1 MLILFYM
8 KIGLFGIEF
17 YHNYLAYYKQIIDR
31 FASEKV
37 DIAIYKPLFH
47 SLESKIDFEKEPELF
62 SEFQDVNNNLDLIFS
77 IGGDGCIL
85 SSVALIRESGIP
97 ILGINLGNLGFLSS
111 IAKTEIDT
119 AISEVLMNNFI
130 LDKRTLIQLTNS
142 DGLFGDLNF
151 ALNEFTVVKKDNL
164 AMINIHVYVNDV
176 FLNTYWADGLIV
188 STPTGSTGYSLSC
201 SGPIVAPG
209 TKALVITPIATH
221 NLTVRPVVLPD
232 DSIIKLKVS
241 GRNEEFLVALDSR
254 FEVIN
259 SSTELILSTSD
270 FKVNLVRLVGSNFF
284 NTIREKLN
292 WGIDIR
298 N

>member
-1 MLILFYM
+1 M

-17 YHNYLAYYKQIIDR
+17 YRNYLSYYNQILDR
-31 FASEKV
+31 LRHEKV
-37 DIAIYKPLFH
+37 RIAIYKPLYRQLVNH
-47 SLESKIDFEKEPELF
+47 IDFKEEPEIF
-62 SEFQDVNNNLDLIFS
+62 SRFEDVNNNLNLIFS

-85 SSVALIRESGIP
+85 SSVTLIRDSGVP

-111 IAKTEIDT
+111 IAKSEIDAT
-119 AISEVLMNNFI
+119 ISEVLKNNYI
-130 LDKRTLIQLTNS
+130 LDQRTLIKLTTS
-142 DGLFGDLNF
+142 EGLFGELNF
-151 ALNEFTVVKKDNL
+151 ALNEFTVIKKDNL
-164 AMINIHVYVNDV
+164 SMINVHVYVNDI
-176 FLNTYWADGLIV
+176 FLNTYWADGLVV

-209 TKALVITPIATH
+209 TKAFIITPIATH

-232 DSIIKLKVS
+232 NSVIKLKVS
-241 GRNEEFLVALDSR
+241 GRNKKFMGGLDSR

-259 SSTELILSTSD
+259 SSTELILSKSD
-270 FKVNLVRLVGSNFF
+270 YKINMVQVAASNFF

-292 WGIDIR
+292 WGIDKR

>member
-1 MLILFYM
+1 M

-17 YHNYLAYYKQIIDR
+17 YRNYLTYYRQIIDR
-31 FASEKV
+31 FAVENV
-37 DIAIYKPLFH
+37 PFAIYKPLYEK
-47 SLESKIDFEKEPELF
+47 LSKHIDFAKQPEVF
-62 SEFQDVNNNLDLIFS
+62 DSYDQVVNNLSLIFS

-85 SSVALIRESGIP
+85 KSVALIRNSGIP

-111 IAKTEIDT
+111 IAKTDIDST
-119 AISEVLMNNFI
+119 ITEVLKNNYI
-130 LDKRTLIQLTNS
+130 LDKRTLLQLDTTEGFFS
-142 DGLFGDLNF
+142 ELNF

-164 AMINIHVYVNDV
+164 AMINVHVYVNDV

-209 TKALVITPIATH
+209 ANVFIITPIATH
-221 NLTVRPVVLPD
+221 NLTVRPVVIPD
-232 DSIIKLKVS
+232 DSIIKIKVS
-241 GRNEEFLVALDSR
+241 GRNKQFLGGLDSR
-254 FEVIN
+254 FEIIN
-259 SSTELILSTSD
+259 SSTELILSKTD
-270 FKVNLVRLVGSNFF
+270 FQVNLVQIATSNFF

-292 WGIDIR
+292 WGIDKR

>member
-1 MLILFYM
+1 M

-119 AISEVLMNNFI
+119 AISEVLINNFI